1 MLKGKFIA
9 IQAYLKKHD
18 WYFLVIVS
26 CHNPFLS
33 RVQRYF
39 PKVHS
44 CYHFSWCH
52 TKHYLTI
59 AIKGQANFHS
69 AINAVPS
76 LAHHHFNSSVISDS
90 LQPHGVQDV
99 SFPCLSWN
107 PGVCSNSCPLS
118 QWCHPTI
125 SSSVVPF
132 SSYLQSFPASESFQ
146 MSQFFISG
154 GQSIGTST
162 STSVL
167 PMNIQDWFPLG
178 LTGGISLQSKGLSR
192 AFSNT
197 AIQKHQFFGASI
209 LYGPTLRSICDYWKK
224 HSFD

>member
-1 MLKGKFIA
+1 MGWSKSSAKREIYSNTSLSQETWLI
-9 IQAYLKKHD
+9 
-18 WYFLVIVS
+18 FLVVVS
-26 CHNPFLS
+26 CHNQFLS

-52 TKHYLTI
+52 TKQYLTI

-76 LAHHHFNSSVISDS
+76 LAHHHFNSSVTSDS

-125 SSSVVPF
+125 SYSVFPF
-132 SSYLQSFPASESFQ
+132 SSHLQSFPASESFQ

-162 STSVL
+162 STL
-167 PMNIQDWFPLG
+167 DLLWQ
-178 LTGGISLQSKGLSR
+178 
-192 AFSNT
+192 SNT
-197 AIQKHQFFGASI
+197 
-209 LYGPTLRSICDYWKK
+209 GPPDRPLEKPICRPG
-224 HSFD
+224 SNS